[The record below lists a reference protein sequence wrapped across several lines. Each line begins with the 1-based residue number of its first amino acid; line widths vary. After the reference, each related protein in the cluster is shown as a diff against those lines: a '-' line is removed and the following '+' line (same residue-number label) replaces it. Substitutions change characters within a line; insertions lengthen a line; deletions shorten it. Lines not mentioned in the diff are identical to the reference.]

1 MKAEVHFLGQPRIL
15 INGKKIQIT
24 QKKIEAMLLYLLFNG
39 QCTREELVAV
49 FWCGCD
55 GESAR
60 RNLRNSIYKIRNLIG
75 KDFLL
80 AGGKSYI
87 SLNPQLLIE
96 RDIDL
101 FVMENSEEK
110 IIELSS
116 FCFLD
121 KVFLK
126 NCPEFE
132 EWVRGMQNT
141 YERILLGKL
150 IPGMRSC
157 MNKGATVLAEK
168 YAECILRADAHNEEA
183 ILVLMQ
189 LCEQN
194 SDYNRAASIY
204 SHFSK
209 QLLYDLGLEPGMRI
223 KEEYENI
230 LRLKSEK
237 RRSENEG
244 LSYAGHIHALVALEE
259 EYSRYRQGFAYNNL
273 ILCGAEGMYKEE
285 IWWEFSKAHDKEAVI
300 NLWFSSLGDK
310 VDYYAVRCTLIK
322 IGEWMGIAQS
332 EILAGIP
339 VGNAD
344 LNFMNSIDKLAGKIP
359 NSGRKCRLII
369 HNMEHADVKSRN
381 LILTCLMERMKQK
394 VFIAAGFCSNSRKK
408 FPLLFDAA
416 GFSGIRVLHLEP
428 LAEGECSRY
437 FMECLQDGKIAKL
450 EERKLYRYTGG
461 NLMLI
466 RQAASNFQDGCEDI
480 YLMHSQ
486 AEQCFGKLFQTLD
499 VQEYEYLEYLAVLE
513 NGAEAEVL
521 GKMCHE
527 NSFSVM
533 QEMTLLL
540 GNGFFEEVPQRG
552 HERLRIR
559 SKMLRDM
566 IYKNISDFRKKELHK
581 SAVCCYEVLYK
592 NSERDLFILSELKY
606 HSAPAGRP
614 EAALFYSIAYL
625 RYVLDYYDEF
635 FPAVPHDV
643 EILSTFS
650 FTRKEIYEELDD
662 FQIKLAAMENR
673 VDEVW
678 FNELQMELYYLR
690 GRTLNRDGKRDAGLI
705 YAEKLITLAERT
717 NHKKMLINGFI
728 EALCF
733 GVKAE
738 DSQLMENYL
747 EKVKRLSD
755 RSDYPVEY
763 GTLLRL
769 EGYCCILNKDYDRAE
784 MLLKKSIGIFDS
796 PRYQNTYYYCAAGAY
811 DYLAL
816 TYRFR
821 KQYDNA
827 LKVMEKALALCTER
841 NVKKGMDLFYEDYGY
856 ILFLQ
861 GRHDEAERYFILS
874 AGIYDEF
881 GTYWLRSIGESC
893 MSMICLERGK
903 EKEALE
909 YFRRAEIF
917 SRKEKTKEEMVV
929 LETARRKLKKARV
942 LV

>member
-1 MKAEVHFLGQPRIL
+1 MRVDVHFLGQPEIL
-15 INGKKIQIT
+15 IDGKRIQIT

-55 GESAR
+55 EESAR
-60 RNLRNSIYKIRNLIG
+60 RNLRNSIYKLRNLIG

-87 SLNPQLLIE
+87 SINPQLLIE

-132 EWVRGMQNT
+132 GWVRGMQNT

-150 IPGMRSC
+150 IPGMRSS
-157 MNKGATVLAEK
+157 MKKGATVLAEK
-168 YAECILRADAHNEEA
+168 YAECILRADTHNEEA
-183 ILVLMQ
+183 IFVLMQ
-189 LCEQN
+189 LCGQN

-204 SHFSK
+204 SHFSI
-209 QLLYDLGLEPGMRI
+209 LLLQDLGLEPGI
-223 KEEYENI
+223 CVKEEYESI
-230 LRLKSEK
+230 LRLKAEK
-237 RRSENEG
+237 RRGENKG
-244 LSYAGHIHALVALEE
+244 PGYGGHTHALLVAEE
-259 EYSRYRQGFAYNNL
+259 EYAKYRQGFSYHNC
-273 ILCGAEGMYKEE
+273 IICGVEGMYKED
-285 IWWEFSKAHDKEAVI
+285 IWWEFSRRHDKEAVI
-300 NLWFSSLGDK
+300 NLWLSQLGEK
-310 VDYYAVRCTLIK
+310 VDYYAIRCTLKK
-322 IGEWMGIAQS
+322 IGEWTGISQC
-332 EILAGIP
+332 EIAAGMP
-339 VGNAD
+339 VENAD
-344 LNFMNSIDKLAGKIP
+344 LFFMNSIDKLAGRIP

-369 HNMEHADVKSRN
+369 HDLEHADVKSIN
-381 LILTCLMERMKQK
+381 LILTCLMERMRQK
-394 VFIAAGFCSNSRKK
+394 IFIAAGFCSNFKIKS
-408 FPLLFDAA
+408 PLLFGGAE
-416 GFSGIRVLHLEP
+416 FSGIRVLHLDP

-437 FMECLQDGKIAKL
+437 FMECLQEGKIAKL
-450 EERKLYRYTGG
+450 EERKLYCYTGG
-461 NLMLI
+461 NLMLL
-466 RQAASNFQDGCEDI
+466 RQAASNFQDGMDDI
-480 YLMHSQ
+480 YTLHSQ
-486 AEQCFGKLFQTLD
+486 ARQSFSHLFQAFD
-499 VQEYEYLEYLAVLE
+499 VREYGYMEYLAVLE
-513 NGAEAEVL
+513 NGAEVEALSEI
-521 GKMCHE
+521 CHE
-527 NSFSVM
+527 HSFAVM
-533 QEMTLLL
+533 RDMTLLVK
-540 GNGFFEEVPQRG
+540 NGFLEEINQKG
-552 HERLRIR
+552 HERLKIH
-559 SKMLRDM
+559 SKMIRDM
-566 IYKNISDFRKKELHK
+566 IYQGIADFRKKELHK
-581 SAVCCYEVLYK
+581 AAVRYYEALYEK
-592 NSERDLFILSELKY
+592 SERDLFILSELKH

-614 EAALFYSIAYL
+614 EAALCYNIYYL
-625 RYVLDYYDEF
+625 RYLLDYYDEF

-650 FTRKEIYEELDD
+650 VSRKEIYQELDD
-662 FQIKLAAMENR
+662 FQIQLAAMENGA
-673 VDEVW
+673 DEVW
-678 FNELQMELYYLR
+678 FNDLQMELYYLK
-690 GRTLNRDGKRDAGLI
+690 GRTLNRDGKRDAGLL
-705 YAEKLITLAERT
+705 YAEKLIALAEHT
-717 NHKKMLINGFI
+717 NQKKKLINGFI

-738 DSQLMENYL
+738 DSCLMERYL
-747 EKVKRLSD
+747 EQVKKLGDLSA
-755 RSDYPVEY
+755 YPIES

-769 EGYCCILNKDYDRAE
+769 EGYCCILNKEYDRAE
-784 MLLKKSIGIFDS
+784 MLLKKSIQIFDS
-796 PRYQNTYYYCAAGAY
+796 PRYRNTYYYCAAGAY

-816 TYRFR
+816 TYRYR
-821 KQYDNA
+821 KQYGNA
-827 LKVMEKALALCTER
+827 QKVMEKALTLCTER

-861 GRHDEAERYFILS
+861 GKHDEAERYFILS
-874 AGIYDEF
+874 AGIYEEF

-917 SRKEKTKEEMVV
+917 SRKEKTKEEMTV